1 MGLSLAALTVQL
13 PTAAVT
19 TIILS
24 LGLSGLGFYAGG
36 YYAGHATL
44 SATTS
49 AGVRRIWIA
58 VFSLIGLSGVLFA
71 MHKLLYTPLTS
82 GHYADAGEVAF
93 IVGISAALG
102 LTITLVATVG
112 LHERF
117 SQGTAWTVATI
128 PATAFA
134 IAETLVVREALRPAG
149 SAQGPSYALYYLG
162 AYEIAAV
169 LFMLFVV
176 YGPRALGA
184 RDPNALL
191 MLTGLVLF
199 LVAPLIYTLGSP
211 NSANDALIDPTGW
224 FIACHLAGIFFTFM
238 AALPSEVPAVAVAS
252 RPAFSDATER
262 APLTLTPPAPRYIE
276 RDDSA
281 SGYSRPASAMRAVA
295 R

>member
-1 MGLSLAALTVQL
+1 MGLSLAALTVRL
-13 PTAAVT
+13 PVAAVT

-24 LGLSGLGFYAGG
+24 LGLSAFGFFAGG

-44 SATTS
+44 SDDTS
-49 AGVRRIWIA
+49 AGVRRIWVA
-58 VFSLIGLSGVLFA
+58 VFALIGLSGMLFA
-71 MHKLLYTPLTS
+71 IRKFLYTPLAN
-82 GHYADAGEVAF
+82 GQYADGGEVALL
-93 IVGISAALG
+93 IAISAALG
-102 LTITLVATVG
+102 LTVTFVATIG

-117 SQGTAWTVATI
+117 SRGTAWTVATI

-149 SAQGPSYALYYLG
+149 SAQGPNYALFYFG
-162 AYEIAAV
+162 AYEILAV

-211 NSANDALIDPTGW
+211 NTANDALLDPTGW
-224 FIACHLAGIFFTFM
+224 FIACHLAGIFFTFL
-238 AALPSEVPAVAVAS
+238 AALPGEPAAVATKSVVA
-252 RPAFSDATER
+252 AAAER
-262 APLTLTPPAPRYIE
+262 TPLPLAPPAPRYIE
-276 RDDSA
+276 RDDEA
-281 SGYSRPASAMRAVA
+281 TGYSRSPASVRAIA

>member
-1 MGLSLAALTVQL
+1 MGLSLAALTVHL

-24 LGLSGLGFYAGG
+24 LGLSALGFFAGG

-44 SATTS
+44 SSDTA

-58 VFSLIGLSGVLFA
+58 VFAMIGLTGLLFA
-71 MHKLLYTPLTS
+71 MHKFLYSPLTN
-82 GHYADAGEVAF
+82 GQYADAGEVTL
-93 IVGISAALG
+93 IVAISAALG
-102 LTITLVATVG
+102 LTVTFVATVG
-112 LHERF
+112 LHERY

-134 IAETLVVREALRPAG
+134 IAETLVVREALRASG
-149 SAQGPSYALYYLG
+149 SAQGPNYALFYLG
-162 AYEIAAV
+162 AYEILAV

-199 LVAPLIYTLGSP
+199 LVAPLIYTLGSH
-211 NSANDALIDPTGW
+211 NTTNDALIDPTGW
-224 FIACHLAGIFFTFM
+224 FIACHLAGIFFTFL
-238 AALPSEVPAVAVAS
+238 AALPSETPAVATRPVAVD
-252 RPAFSDATER
+252 AATER
-262 APLTLTPPAPRYIE
+262 VPLSLTPPAPRYIE
-276 RDDSA
+276 RDES
-281 SGYSRPASAMRAVA
+281 STGYRRATSPVRAVA

>member
-1 MGLSLAALTVQL
+1 MGWSLAALTVQL

-24 LGLSGLGFYAGG
+24 LGLSGLGFFAGG
-36 YYAGHATL
+36 YYAGHATV
-44 SATTS
+44 SDETS

-58 VFSLIGLSGVLFA
+58 VFALIGLTGILFA
-71 MHKLLYTPLTS
+71 IHKFLYTPLTS
-82 GHYADAGEVAF
+82 GQYADAGEVVL
-93 IVGISAALG
+93 IVAISAALG
-102 LTITLVATVG
+102 LTVTLVATVG
-112 LHERF
+112 LHERYAK
-117 SQGTAWTVATI
+117 GTAWTVATI
-128 PATAFA
+128 PAMAFA
-134 IAETLVVREALRPAG
+134 VAETLVVREALRPAG
-149 SAQGPSYALYYLG
+149 SAQGPNYALFYLG
-162 AYEIAAV
+162 AFEILAV

-224 FIACHLAGIFFTFM
+224 FIACHLAGIYFTFM
-238 AALPSEVPAVAVAS
+238 AALPSEMPAVAVVP
-252 RPAFSDATER
+252 RPALSDASER

-276 RDDSA
+276 RDDS
-281 SGYSRPASAMRAVA
+281 STGYSRPASAMRAVV

>member
-1 MGLSLAALTVQL
+1 MGLSLAALTVHL
-13 PTAAVT
+13 PTATVT

-24 LGLSGLGFYAGG
+24 LGLSGLGFFAGG

-44 SATTS
+44 SDDTS

-58 VFSLIGLSGVLFA
+58 VFALIGLTGILFA
-71 MHKLLYTPLTS
+71 MHKLLFTPLTS
-82 GHYADAGEVAF
+82 GQYADPGEVTL
-93 IVGISAALG
+93 IVAISAALG
-102 LTITLVATVG
+102 LTVTFVATVG

-117 SQGTAWTVATI
+117 ARGTAWTVAML

-134 IAETLVVREALRPAG
+134 IAEILVVRETLRPAG
-149 SAQGPSYALYYLG
+149 AAQGPNYALFYLG
-162 AYEIAAV
+162 AYEIVAV

-211 NSANDALIDPTGW
+211 NGASDALIDPTGW
-224 FIACHLAGIFFTFM
+224 FIACHLAGMFFTFL
-238 AALPSEVPAVAVAS
+238 AALPSEVPAIATRPVVVDAS
-252 RPAFSDATER
+252 ER
-262 APLTLTPPAPRYIE
+262 LPLPMTPPAPRFIE
-276 RDDSA
+276 RDESA
-281 SGYSRPASAMRAVA
+281 TGYGRTASSVRAVA